1 MTQIMKIRILNIITT
16 AAIIVFAASCSSDN
30 DYSDRLN
37 SVMVTAAKTEMPV
50 EGGTGTISVTG
61 DGISATSDDD
71 WLAVSVNGNVINMT
85 ALSNDNK
92 QSRHTIVSIKAA
104 NGDCAVV
111 NVSQAGL
118 VMCSEVKDTY
128 LFEAV
133 ENTSAE
139 FFDITNVPYETSISD
154 SWLHFEKS
162 EKGYTIRVDN
172 NEGAYRNGTIV
183 LKYKNL
189 YSKTIHI
196 GQWGES
202 LPFTSLTTATYE
214 DEEGN
219 TYQKA
224 VTVVADETD
233 ETGNTY
239 LINGL
244 MAEGP
249 LSLKLNTKTTDKV
262 EYYVASGY
270 SPGKLTEDGTTY
282 TLRCLM
288 SCYNV
293 NTGNRYY
300 PTQVTTLE
308 SSAYRMAF
316 EWQVDENAMPSFNYV
331 RNNSLSQTY
340 RTDGIIV
347 CKFSSTSGASAAAR
361 KGIAYQFLNLKLTY

>member
-1 MTQIMKIRILNIITT
+1 MKKIYSFLVLLAGVLALT
-16 AAIIVFAASCSSDN
+16 ACSEKDATYTAPASLPISKADVLFGAGGGDGSI
-30 DYSDRLN
+30 
-37 SVMVTAAKTEMPV
+37 VTAAQSAVTANTDAQWLDLAV
-50 EGGTGTISVTG
+50 NGGTVKVTAQPNVSLEGRSAKIVVKADDGSVASVTATQHG
-61 DGISATSDDD
+61 LLLALNAKDAYMFNGSDNAPAIILDKSNIEFKQDISAD
-71 WLAVSVNGNVINMT
+71 WIHLEKVLDGYA
-85 ALSNDNK
+85 
-92 QSRHTIVSIKAA
+92 
-104 NGDCAVV
+104 
-111 NVSQAGL
+111 
-118 VMCSEVKDTY
+118 
-128 LFEAV
+128 
-133 ENTSAE
+133 
-139 FFDITNVPYETSISD
+139 IT
-154 SWLHFEKS
+154 
-162 EKGYTIRVDN
+162 VDP
-172 NEGAYRNGTIV
+172 NEGANYRHGTIQ
-183 LKYKNL
+183 LSFEAAQF
-189 YSKTIHI
+189 SKTIHI

-214 DEEGN
+214 DEDGN

-239 LINGL
+239 LVNGL

-249 LSLKLNTKTTDKV
+249 LSLKLNTKTTDMV

-308 SSAYRMAF
+308 ASAYRMAF

-361 KGIAYQFLNLKLTY
+361 KGIVYQFLNLKLTY